1 VSARLPLAF
10 AGAAPELDFAVLDA
24 GPLAHAAAPTLRFDV
39 RVRCRGGQAIRSI
52 VLETQIQIAAR
63 RRGYDAETETRLF
76 ELFGE
81 PERWGSTLR
90 TLLWTRVTQVVPA
103 FTGETV
109 VELAVPVTYDFE
121 VAASRY
127 LDAVRDG
134 DVPLELLF
142 GGTLFYLGP
151 DGRLQTGRVAWD
163 REAEHRMPAR
173 VWRET
178 MDRYF
183 PGAAWVRLGRETF
196 DRLQAYKSRGALT
209 SFDAALDELLGDA

>member
-1 VSARLPLAF
+1 
-10 AGAAPELDFAVLDA
+10 
-24 GPLAHAAAPTLRFDV
+24 
-39 RVRCRGGQAIRSI
+39 
-52 VLETQIQIAAR
+52 
-63 RRGYDAETETRLF
+63 
-76 ELFGE
+76 
-81 PERWGSTLR
+81 
-90 TLLWTRVTQVVPA
+90 VPA

-109 VELAVPVTYDFE
+109 AELAVPVTYDFE

-142 GGTLFYLGP
+142 GGTLFYAAP

-163 REAEHRMPAR
+163 REAEYRMPAS

-178 MDRYF
+178 MDRHF
-183 PGAAWVRLGRETF
+183 PGTAWLRLRRDTF

-209 SFDAALDELLGDA
+209 SFDAALDELLGDG